1 MRKQQLR
8 GIVGNALHVTN
19 QVMAAYEQRVNQDAQ
34 ALELAYVRNS
44 LNRTRPWSNSR
55 RLRANR

>member
-8 GIVGNALHVTN
+8 GIVGSALHVTN